1 MNYLN
6 EEYKNLSNLD
16 KKNILPGIIMFLQEE
31 KQKVDDKINGKKNGE
46 LFLGNLEIEEIET
59 EEWKEELERCHQLL
73 VKLKEKLDNNE
84 IAQKEYER
92 IKAEITQEMENLNFL
107 NENNFIMFNNG
118 YINLEKNI
126 ETNCYIK
133 YFWKEEV
140 EKGKVR
146 KKCKLKPDSKGV
158 YACYKNKN
166 KIIKPFSD
174 QDDLNQFI
182 EILCRYLNFEN
193 GNELNFFMRKD
204 IAELCSYNLFLNE
217 LQKKNK

>member
-84 IAQKEYER
+84 IAQEEYER
-92 IKAEITQEMENLNFL
+92 IKAEITQEME
-107 NENNFIMFNNG
+107 EAKKEI
-118 YINLEKNI
+118 EK
-126 ETNCYIK
+126 E
-133 YFWKEEV
+133 
-140 EKGKVR
+140 
-146 KKCKLKPDSKGV
+146 
-158 YACYKNKN
+158 
-166 KIIKPFSD
+166 
-174 QDDLNQFI
+174 
-182 EILCRYLNFEN
+182 
-193 GNELNFFMRKD
+193 
-204 IAELCSYNLFLNE
+204 
-217 LQKKNK
+217 QKKLSLDDILECNVVLKHEYKSGYDELIHYYPIFL